1 MLRVLADALIAADN
15 RDVTLLV
22 VLDLL
27 AASDCVDYII
37 LPQRHQQNFGVIS
50 VFLQWL
56 ISFLSDRTQQTI
68 YDGRLSAIQRSAGV
82 CSRLSPLY
90 H

>member
-27 AASDCVDYII
+27 AASDCVDHII
-37 LPQRHQQNFGVIS
+37 LPQ
-50 VFLQWL
+50 
-56 ISFLSDRTQQTI
+56 
-68 YDGRLSAIQRSAGV
+68 
-82 CSRLSPLY
+82 
-90 H
+90 